1 MAIPGTDLPVEVQFS
16 PKTYGKIL
24 KGTLVID
31 LIDAQFIYDVVGKM
45 PEYIPPV
52 AAASSLSHVVE
63 KKDSTLKKPK
73 RNIIRDNINATKIKK
88 PRISP
93 RKDIQ

>member
-1 MAIPGTDLPVEVQFS
+1 MMCYYGHKIEACNDKSSFEK
-16 PKTYGKIL
+16 KTSQKND
-24 KGTLVID
+24 T
-31 LIDAQFIYDVVGKM
+31 QFIYDVVGKM

-63 KKDSTLKKPK
+63 KKDSTYKKPK